1 MSNLGPPVF
10 DFGTFMPITMT
21 IIASY
26 DVGELNLPGL
36 FTFLPVTD
44 QSLPP
49 HLNFQ
54 KKQGKIKLPPELNRP
69 GEILSMRYDK
79 KVRGIVRSEKTRSF
93 SHSIII
99 DVGTSQRIISVKLSR
114 TLELTG
120 PTSFAIA
127 REAASTI
134 LGHVKKCQENL
145 DLIRNN
151 KDVALQ
157 VKQKFIN
164 NIKYTEGSYED
175 ICENPLEQE
184 IWKIFSQQTK
194 GYSVEKMN
202 DFLDFMINF
211 NRNLYTGTL
220 KLGDFESEMTNIQ
233 FNLGFSINQSAFNE
247 LMNNFPFESKF
258 NNVKSASAVNVY
270 YNYQKVDRNTGQ
282 LKNARHTIRVNRSGH
297 VRHSGP
303 NMNAMEVVYNAFMY
317 RVLNNHEKIRSVE
330 NGKQQLRVLGVS
342 QALSVGEWRKIL
354 LEEEERRQKFI
365 RGEIIMAN
373 GNNETSSHNQG
384 PQLEIIEEPIITL
397 DMIENSLPGKAFIG
411 TFDQSYTNDLRPTPL
426 LDFDYQPLV
435 YGDNQINAYPVAMI
449 NP

>member
-354 LEEEERRQKFI
+354 LQEEERRQKFI